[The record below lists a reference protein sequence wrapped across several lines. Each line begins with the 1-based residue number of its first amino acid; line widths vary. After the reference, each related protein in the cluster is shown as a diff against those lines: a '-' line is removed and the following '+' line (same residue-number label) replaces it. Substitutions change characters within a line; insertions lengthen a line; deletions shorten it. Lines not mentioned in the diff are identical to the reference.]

1 MLLLQYLINQQVQ
14 SQERAL
20 TIGHVCAWA
29 DKEAADDGGTFFTQL
44 QSVTLQVTPTPTEDT
59 GSSLL

>member
-1 MLLLQYLINQQVQ
+1 MLLLQCLINQQVQ

-29 DKEAADDGGTFFTQL
+29 DKEAADGGTFFTQL